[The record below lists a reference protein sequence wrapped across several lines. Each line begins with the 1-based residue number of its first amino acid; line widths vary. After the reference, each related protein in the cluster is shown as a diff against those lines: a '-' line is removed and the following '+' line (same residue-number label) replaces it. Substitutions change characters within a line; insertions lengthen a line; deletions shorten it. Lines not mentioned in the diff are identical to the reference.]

1 MSFSKKQFNIAL
13 IVLLAIVLSLGC
25 LFRFANLE
33 YKVFWV
39 DEVSTAVR
47 ASGYTVPEVN
57 HDLAQ
62 QDIIDR
68 PVLNY
73 YQTISNGRTFLDSW
87 SAFTKS
93 PEHAP
98 LYFVLT
104 RIWMQLWGDSITA
117 LRSLPACIS
126 LLVFPGLYW
135 LCKELFRQQLV
146 SCIAVILM
154 SVSPFFVAYAQE
166 ARPYSLWTVA
176 ILLMSAS
183 LLRAIRLNSKLS
195 WGIYSLSLVFGF
207 YTSLFSLYCSL
218 FQGIY
223 IIASKSKLSIIKN
236 YIIYSAIAL
245 LAFTPWLLI
254 IFNSIDL
261 LQKNTSW
268 MRGNFNLADIIAV
281 YVGTNLLVFGD
292 LPISQDSDPIQVAIA
307 LIVIIFL
314 SVATILLFP
323 RQKRKPVKF
332 AWLISISGSVFLLSS
347 YIYLDLTT
355 IIGALVAL
363 AILSLSAYSIYYL
376 IANTNCDCWLF
387 IICLMLS
394 LPVPLLISDIINQ
407 GQSSTAPRYLI
418 PLQLGILIAVS
429 YTLANKL
436 TAIKVKSQNLKLWQF
451 VLVTLITLGIFSCV
465 RNLSISPFYQKG
477 RNINNIAI
485 GKIINRDIP
494 TLVTVET
501 NDTMDLLSLAYSLL
515 PQVKYKVVTSKKEI
529 TEHLDRFDNIYVLK
543 PSPELKQKLQQ
554 DRQIDLK
561 QVYKSHI
568 FSADEFPLDLWKLN
582 PLETTSF
589 FPKNKYEN
597 SHNLF

>member
-1 MSFSKKQFNIAL
+1 MSFSKNRQFNTAL
-13 IVLLAIVLSLGC
+13 VVLLAIVLLLGC
-25 LFRFANLE
+25 LFRFANLD

-57 HDLAQ
+57 RELARQ
-62 QDIIDR
+62 GIIDR
-68 PVLNY
+68 DVLNY
-73 YQTISNGRTFLDSW
+73 YQTVSNGRTFLYSW

-104 RIWMQLWGDSITA
+104 RIWMQLWGSSITA

-126 LLVFPGLYW
+126 LLVFPSLYW
-135 LCKELFRQQLV
+135 LCRELFGQQLV
-146 SCIAVILM
+146 VSAIAVMLM

-183 LLRAIRLNSKLS
+183 LLRAIRLNNKSS
-195 WGIYSLSLVFGF
+195 WFIYSLSSIFGF
-207 YTSLFSLYCSL
+207 YTSLFSLYVVF

-223 IIASKSKLSIIKN
+223 VIISSSKNKFNIIQD
-236 YIIYSAIAL
+236 YITYSAIAL

-254 IFNSIDL
+254 IINSIDL
-261 LQKNTSW
+261 LHKNTSW

-292 LPISQDSDPIQVAIA
+292 LPISQDSDPILVAIA
-307 LIVIIFL
+307 LIVIIVL
-314 SVATILLFP
+314 LVATILLFLHW
-323 RQKRKPVKF
+323 KRKPVKF
-332 AWLISISGSVFLLSS
+332 AWLLSISSGVFLLSS
-347 YIYLDLTT
+347 YVYLDLTT
-355 IIGALVAL
+355 IVGALVAL

-376 IANTNCDCWLF
+376 IANTNRNRWLF

-394 LPVPLLISDIINQ
+394 LPVTLLISDIINQ

-418 PLQLGILIAVS
+418 PLQLGILIAVA

-436 TAIKVKSQNLKLWQF
+436 TTSIKLQKQRLWQF
-451 VLVTLITLGIFSCV
+451 VFAGFITLGIFSCV
-465 RNLSISPFYQKG
+465 RNLNTSPFYQKG
-477 RNINNIAI
+477 RNINNTAIAE
-485 GKIINRDIP
+485 IINRDIP
-494 TLVTVET
+494 TLVTIESK
-501 NDTMDLLSLAYSLL
+501 NTMDLLSLAYSLSRE
-515 PQVKYKVVTSKKEI
+515 VKYEVVTSESEI
-529 TEHLDRFDNIYVLK
+529 TKHLDRFNNVYVLK
-543 PSPELKQKLQQ
+543 PSPKLQQ
-554 DRQIDLK
+554 KLKEDRQIDLQ

-568 FSADEFPLDLWKLN
+568 FSADEFPLDLWKIRS
-582 PLETTSF
+582 LETTS
-589 FPKNKYEN
+589 
-597 SHNLF
+597 L

>member
-1 MSFSKKQFNIAL
+1 MSLKKNRQFNIAL
-13 IVLLAIVLSLGC
+13 TVLLAIVLSLGC
-25 LFRFANLE
+25 FFRFANLE

-57 HDLAQ
+57 NDLAQ
-62 QDIIDR
+62 QGIIDR
-68 PVLNY
+68 DVLNF

-104 RIWMQLWGDSITA
+104 RIWMQLWGSSITV

-126 LLVFPGLYW
+126 LLIFPSLYW
-135 LCKELFRQQLV
+135 LCWELFEQQLV
-146 SCIAVILM
+146 CAIALMLM
-154 SVSPFFVAYAQE
+154 SISPFFVAYAQE

-176 ILLMSAS
+176 ILLMSAG
-183 LLRAIRLNSKLS
+183 LLRAIRLNNKLS
-195 WGIYSLSLVFGF
+195 WCIYSLSLIFGF
-207 YTSLFSLYCSL
+207 YTSLFSLYGMV

-223 IIASKSKLSIIKN
+223 VIAIKKKFSVIRN
-236 YIIYSAIAL
+236 YIISSAIAL

-254 IFNSIDL
+254 IINSIDL

-292 LPISQDSDPIQVAIA
+292 LPISQDSDPIKTAIA
-307 LIVIIFL
+307 LIVIIAL
-314 SVATILLFP
+314 LVATILLFS
-323 RQKRKPVKF
+323 RWKKPVKF
-332 AWLISISGSVFLLSS
+332 AWLLSIAGGILLLFS

-355 IIGALVAL
+355 IVGALVAL
-363 AILSLSAYSIYYL
+363 GILSLSAYSIYYL
-376 IANTNCDCWLF
+376 IANTNHERWLF
-387 IICLMLS
+387 ILCMMLS

-418 PLQLGILIAVS
+418 PLQLGILIAVA

-436 TAIKVKSQNLKLWQF
+436 TNSKITLQKQKLWR
-451 VLVTLITLGIFSCV
+451 LVFAAFITLGVFSCV
-465 RNLSISPFYQKG
+465 RNLNTSPFYQKG
-477 RNINNIAI
+477 RNINNMAIAE
-485 GKIINRDIP
+485 IINRDIP
-494 TLVTVET
+494 ALVTVES
-501 NDTMDLLSLAYSLL
+501 NDTMDLLSLAYSLSSE
-515 PQVKYKVVTSKKEI
+515 VKYKVVTSESEI
-529 TEHLDRFDNIYVLK
+529 TKYRDRFDNIYLLK
-543 PSPELKQKLQQ
+543 PSPELKQKLKQ
-554 DRQIDLK
+554 DRQIDLQ

-568 FSADEFPLDLWKLN
+568 FSADEFPLDLWKVR
-582 PLETTSF
+582 
-589 FPKNKYEN
+589 
-597 SHNLF
+597 

>member
-47 ASGYTVPEVN
+47 ASGFTVPEVN

-126 LLVFPGLYW
+126 LFIFPGLYW
-135 LCKELFRQQLV
+135 LCWELFRQQIV
-146 SCIAVILM
+146 SLMAVMLM
-154 SVSPFFVAYAQE
+154 SVSPFYVTYAQE

-183 LLRAIRLNSKLS
+183 LLRAIRLNNKLS
-195 WGIYSLSLVFGF
+195 WSIYSLSLVFGF
-207 YTSLFSLYCSL
+207 YTSLFSLYGGF

-223 IIASKSKLSIIKN
+223 VIASKQKISIIKN
-236 YIIYSAIAL
+236 YVISSAIAL

-254 IFNSIDL
+254 IINNIDL

-387 IICLMLS
+387 ITCLMLS

-436 TAIKVKSQNLKLWQF
+436 TAIKVKSQNLKIWQF
-451 VLVTLITLGIFSCV
+451 LFVSLITMGIFSCV

-485 GKIINRDIP
+485 AKIINRDIP

-568 FSADEFPLDLWKLN
+568 FSADEFPLDLWKVI
-582 PLETTSF
+582 PLETTSLL
-589 FPKNKYEN
+589 PKNKYEN

>member
-1 MSFSKKQFNIAL
+1 MSFKKKQFNL
-13 IVLLAIVLSLGC
+13 SSVVLLAIVLFLGC
-25 LFRFANLE
+25 FFRLANLE

-57 HDLAQ
+57 YDLARQ
-62 QDIIDR
+62 GIIDR
-68 PVLNY
+68 DVLNS
-73 YQTISNGRTFLDSW
+73 YQTISKDRTFLDSW

-104 RIWMQLWGDSITA
+104 RIWTQLWGSSIVV

-126 LLVFPGLYW
+126 LLIFPSLYW
-135 LCKELFRQQLV
+135 LCWELFEQQLV
-146 SCIAVILM
+146 SAFAVLLM

-176 ILLMSAS
+176 SLLMSAS
-183 LLRAIRLNSKLS
+183 LLRAIKLNNKLS
-195 WGIYSLSLVFGF
+195 WCIYSLSLTLGF
-207 YTSLFSLYCSL
+207 YTSLFSLYVSF
-218 FQGIY
+218 FQAIY
-223 IIASKSKLSIIKN
+223 VIAIKSKFSVIKN
-236 YIIYSAIAL
+236 YIIFTAIAL

-254 IFNSIDL
+254 IINNLDL

-281 YVGTNLLVFGD
+281 YIGTNLLVFGD
-292 LPISQDSDPIQVAIA
+292 LPISQDSDPIKTAIA
-307 LIVIIFL
+307 LIVIIAL

-323 RQKRKPVKF
+323 RWQQKPVKF
-332 AWLISISGSVFLLSS
+332 AWLLSISGGIFLLSS

-355 IIGALVAL
+355 IVGALVAL

-376 IANTNCDCWLF
+376 IANTNRNCWLF
-387 IICLMLS
+387 ITCLMLS
-394 LPVPLLISDIINQ
+394 LPVPLLVSDIINQ

-418 PLQLGILIAVS
+418 PLQLGILMAVA

-436 TAIKVKSQNLKLWQF
+436 TDSKITLQKRKLWQLIF
-451 VLVTLITLGIFSCV
+451 AAFITLGIFSCV
-465 RNLSISPFYQKG
+465 RNLNTSPFYQKG

-485 GKIINRDIP
+485 AKIINRDLP
-494 TLVTVET
+494 ALVTTES
-501 NDTMDLLSLAYSLL
+501 NDTMDLLSLAYSLSSE
-515 PQVKYKVVTSKKEI
+515 VEYKVVTSESEI
-529 TEHLDRFDNIYVLK
+529 TNYLDRFDNIYVLK
-543 PSPELKQKLQQ
+543 PSLELRQTLSQN
-554 DRQIDLK
+554 RQIELQ

-568 FSADEFPLDLWKLN
+568 FSADEFPLDLWKVRSLK
-582 PLETTSF
+582 TTIV
-589 FPKNKYEN
+589 PNN
-597 SHNLF
+597 

>member
-13 IVLLAIVLSLGC
+13 IVLLAIVLLLGC
-25 LFRFANLE
+25 FFRFANLE

-57 HDLAQ
+57 RDLAQ
-62 QDIIDR
+62 RGIIDR
-68 PVLNY
+68 DVLNF
-73 YQTISNGRTFLDSW
+73 YQTISNGRTFFDSW
-87 SAFTKS
+87 SAFTLS

-104 RIWMQLWGDSITA
+104 RIWMQLWGSSITA

-126 LLVFPGLYW
+126 LLVFPSLYW
-135 LCKELFRQQLV
+135 LCREIFRQQLV
-146 SCIAVILM
+146 SWIAIILM

-176 ILLMSAS
+176 ILLTSAS
-183 LLRAIRLNSKLS
+183 LLRAIRLNNRSS
-195 WGIYSLSLVFGF
+195 WFIYGLCSIFGF
-207 YTSLFSLYCSL
+207 YTSLFSLYGWF

-223 IIASKSKLSIIKN
+223 VIATKKKFKIIKN
-236 YIIYSAIAL
+236 YVIYSAIAL
-245 LAFTPWLLI
+245 LAFTPWLLTI
-254 IFNSIDL
+254 INGLDL
-261 LQKNTSW
+261 LHKNTSW

-307 LIVIIFL
+307 LIVIISL
-314 SVATILLFP
+314 SAATILLFP
-323 RQKRKPVKF
+323 RWKQKPVKF
-332 AWLISISGSVFLLSS
+332 AWLLTITGGIFLLSS
-347 YIYLDLTT
+347 KIYLDLTT

-363 AILSLSAYSIYYL
+363 GILSLSAYSLYYL
-376 IANTNCDCWLF
+376 IANTNRNRWLF

-394 LPVPLLISDIINQ
+394 LPVPLLVSDIINQ

-418 PLQLGILIAVS
+418 PLQLGILIAVA

-436 TAIKVKSQNLKLWQF
+436 TKSSITLQKQRLWQIVF
-451 VLVTLITLGIFSCV
+451 AAFITLSIFSCV
-465 RNLSISPFYQKG
+465 RNLSTSPFYQKG

-485 GKIINRDIP
+485 AKIINRDIP
-494 TLVTVET
+494 TLVTVES
-501 NDTMDLLSLAYSLL
+501 NDTMDLLSLAYSLS
-515 PQVKYKVVTSKKEI
+515 PKVKYKVVTSKREI
-529 TEHLDRFDNIYVLK
+529 TEHLDRFNNIYILK
-543 PSPELKQKLQQ
+543 PSPELKQKLKQ
-554 DRQIDLK
+554 DRQIDLQ
-561 QVYKSHI
+561 QVYRSHI
-568 FSADEFPLDLWKLN
+568 FSADEFPLDLWKVKSLK
-582 PLETTSF
+582 TTIL
-589 FPKNKYEN
+589 PKNIYEN

>member
-1 MSFSKKQFNIAL
+1 MSFRKKQFNTAL

-25 LFRFANLE
+25 FFRFANLE

-47 ASGYTVPEVN
+47 ASGYTVGEVN
-57 HDLAQ
+57 LDLAQ
-62 QDIIDR
+62 QGIIDR
-68 PVLNY
+68 DALNY

-104 RIWMQLWGDSITA
+104 RIWMQLWGSSIIA

-126 LLVFPGLYW
+126 LLIFPSLYW
-135 LCKELFRQQLV
+135 LCWELFGQQIV
-146 SCIAVILM
+146 SWMAVVLI

-183 LLRAIRLNSKLS
+183 LLRAIRLNNKLS
-195 WGIYSLSLVFGF
+195 WGIYSLSLILGF
-207 YTSLFSLYCSL
+207 YTSLFSLYGAF

-223 IIASKSKLSIIKN
+223 IIAIKNKFSIIKN
-236 YIIYSAIAL
+236 YVISSAIAL
-245 LAFTPWLLI
+245 LAFIPWVLI
-254 IFNSIDL
+254 IINSIDL
-261 LQKNTSW
+261 LQENTSW

-281 YVGTNLLVFGD
+281 YVGTNLLIFGD
-292 LPISQDSDPIQVAIA
+292 LPISQDSDPIKTAIA
-307 LIVIIFL
+307 LIVIISL
-314 SVATILLFP
+314 LVVTILLFP

-332 AWLISISGSVFLLSS
+332 AWLLSISGGVFLLYS
-347 YIYLDLTT
+347 YIYLDLIT
-355 IIGALVAL
+355 IVGALVAL

-376 IANTNCDCWLF
+376 IANKNRDCWLF
-387 IICLMLS
+387 MLCLMFS

-418 PLQLGILIAVS
+418 PFQLGILIAVA

-436 TAIKVKSQNLKLWQF
+436 TDSKITLQKQRLWQF
-451 VLVTLITLGIFSCV
+451 IFAAFITLGIFSCV
-465 RNLSISPFYQKG
+465 RNLNTSPFYQKG

-485 GKIINRDIP
+485 AEIINRDIP
-494 TLVTVET
+494 TLVTVES
-501 NDTMDLLSLAYSLL
+501 NDTMDLLSLAYSLSPL
-515 PQVKYKVVTSKKEI
+515 VKYKVVTSESEI
-529 TEHLDRFDNIYVLK
+529 IRYRDRFDNIYVLK
-543 PSPELKQKLQQ
+543 PSVELQQKLKQ
-554 DRQIDLK
+554 DRQIKLQ

-568 FSADEFPLDLWKLN
+568 FSADEFPLDLWKV
-582 PLETTSF
+582 SF
-589 FPKNKYEN
+589 
-597 SHNLF
+597 